1 MRLCSQMC
9 TMLTL
14 TFVLIR
20 LDLMF
25 SMPETCSVRSLEGY
39 IWGSGMVMLVHVRDG
54 GYLTL
59 YSDNSSSLRRRKGRR
74 EEGRKKSQKEKRKVT
89 GGQGRQRVK
98 GKQEKWPEH
107 LFGARL

>member
-1 MRLCSQMC
+1 
-9 TMLTL
+9 MLPDVHYVDL
-14 TFVLIR
+14 DIR
-20 LDLMF
+20 FNPFRPHVFYARDLLGEEPGGLYM
-25 SMPETCSVRSLEGY
+25 
-39 IWGSGMVMLVHVRDG
+39 GSGMVMLVHVRDG

-74 EEGRKKSQKEKRKVT
+74 EGRRKKSQKEKRKVT